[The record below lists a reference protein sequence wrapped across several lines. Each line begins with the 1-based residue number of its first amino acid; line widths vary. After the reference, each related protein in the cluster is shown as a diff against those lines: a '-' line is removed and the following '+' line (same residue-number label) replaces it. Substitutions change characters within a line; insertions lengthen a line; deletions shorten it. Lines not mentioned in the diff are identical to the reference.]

1 MVRFISNFMLN
12 RKQRDLVVLQ
22 AAWREWMSEDAPIIA
37 YIFKVLLACL
47 LAMWLSL
54 RFELDQPRTAM
65 MTVAIVMQFRSGMV
79 FAKSYYRLLG
89 TGVGILVSFLLVAL
103 FAQERVLFLVCM
115 GVWIGLCTAGSM
127 IFRNYQSYAFVLAG
141 YTLCIVGLPSTITPE
156 LTFNIG
162 VTRISEILIG
172 LICAT
177 LVSDLVFPQ
186 RMWNVMLAAVRRR
199 FKDFSDLLRTTAVK
213 PVQPATSTSTLLRFL
228 GDIFSLETFQ
238 ASTGMENDQSR
249 LHRQK
254 LSRMNNEFME
264 VSTSFHAF
272 EQLLRRQHNDAQPQ
286 VSQALNAIYQSLSA
300 AISLDG
306 RSANAEQE
314 AMTVSGQLASFR
326 NQFASNVQAQRIQ
339 LAADISANERL
350 DFETGCELLQRLTDE
365 LYVYT
370 TTYASL
376 AATPSA
382 VPAEIIAVP
391 KQEMHFDPLAVT
403 LAGIRGALSLA
414 ILSALWILTDWRSGV
429 EAITLGV
436 IASTLFAT
444 TPSPTRTI
452 KNFMIGAIIGTLLA
466 YVCNFHWLT
475 QAHGFGM
482 LAVAVA
488 PGIIIAA
495 WFTTRPATAIVGA
508 GTFMVY
514 LMHIGFNSAYNSN
527 PVIFINDA
535 IADLLAVLISGMMY
549 GLIDLSSSRWSRQR
563 IARSLRNLVVT
574 ACRDSVALRRGR
586 LETAARDLVQRA
598 GSAQR
603 VAVKEDRMVI
613 EWLLSTLEIGH
624 AVIALREHMQVV
636 EHPYISNLLS
646 MSLESV
652 AQLYDA
658 PTEAYRLQA
667 IHIINHA
674 MMEIAQANIDL
685 GLSQSSQ
692 HQLTVMLH
700 FIRSALLDEQSVL
713 VTGAQATL
721 EKHSL
726 CL

>member
-1 MVRFISNFMLN
+1 MKFLANLITN
-12 RKQRDLVVLQ
+12 RKERDLVVVQ
-22 AAWREWMSEDAPIIA
+22 AAWREWLSEDAPIIA

-79 FAKSYYRLLG
+79 FAKSYYRFLG
-89 TGVGILVSFLLVAL
+89 TSVGILVSFLLVAL

-177 LVSDLVFPQ
+177 LVSDLIFPQ

-199 FKDFSDLLRTTAVK
+199 FKDFSDLLQSTAVQ
-213 PVQPATSTSTLLRFL
+213 PVASTTSTPTLLRFL

-238 ASTGMENDQSR
+238 ASAGMENDKSR

-254 LSRMNNEFME
+254 LSRMNHEFME

-272 EQLLRRQHNDAQPQ
+272 EQLLRRQHNIAQPQ
-286 VSQALNAIYQSLSA
+286 VSVALQRVYQSLGA
-300 AISLDG
+300 AIMVEG
-306 RSANAEQE
+306 RSAQTEQE
-314 AMTVSGQLASFR
+314 AKVVSRQLSVFR
-326 NQFASNVQAQRIQ
+326 NQF
-339 LAADISANERL
+339 SANIHAERAQLTHDIGTSERL

-370 TTYASL
+370 STYASL
-376 AATPSA
+376 AVAQSSEVAPTETA
-382 VPAEIIAVP
+382 P
-391 KQEMHFDPLAVT
+391 KLEMHFDPLAVT
-403 LAGIRGALSLA
+403 LAGIRGTLSLA

-436 IASTLFAT
+436 ISSTLFAT

-466 YVCNFHWLT
+466 YFCNFHLLT
-475 QAHGFGM
+475 QAHGFWM

-508 GTFMVY
+508 GVFMVY

-527 PVIFINDA
+527 PVTFINDA
-535 IADLLAVLISGMMY
+535 IADLLAVLISGIMY
-549 GLIDLSSSRWSRQR
+549 GLIDLSGSRWSRQR
-563 IARSLRNLVVT
+563 IAKSLRNLVVV
-574 ACRDSVALRRGR
+574 ACRDTVSLRRGR
-586 LETAARDLVQRA
+586 LETGARELVQRA

-603 VAVKEDRMVI
+603 VGDKEDRVVI

-624 AVIALREHMQVV
+624 AVIALREYMQVV

-658 PTEAYRLQA
+658 PSEANRLQA
-667 IHIINHA
+667 VNTINHA
-674 MMEIAQANIDL
+674 IAEISLAYIDL

-692 HQLTVMLH
+692 HQITVMLH
-700 FIRSALLDEQSVL
+700 FIRSALLDEESVL
-713 VTGAQATL
+713 VSGTQTTL
-721 EKHSL
+721 EKY
-726 CL
+726 

>member
-1 MVRFISNFMLN
+1 VRFVPNFIIN
-12 RKQRDLVVLQ
+12 RKAHDLVLLQ
-22 AAWREWMSEDAPIIA
+22 AAWREWLTEDAPIIA

-79 FAKSYYRLLG
+79 FAKSYYRFLG
-89 TGVGILVSFLLVAL
+89 TSVGILVSFLLVAL

-115 GVWIGLCTAGSM
+115 GLWIGLCTAGSM
-127 IFRNYQSYAFVLAG
+127 IFRNFQSYAFVLAG
-141 YTLCIVGLPSTITPE
+141 YTLCIVGLPSAITPE

-177 LVSDLVFPQ
+177 LVSDLIFPQ

-199 FKDFSDLLRTTAVK
+199 FKDFSDLLQTTATK
-213 PVQPATSTSTLLRFL
+213 PVASTTSTPTLLRFL

-238 ASTGMENDQSR
+238 ASTGMENDKSR

-272 EQLLRRQHNDAQPQ
+272 EQLLRRQHNSTQPQ
-286 VSQALNAIYQSLSA
+286 VSEALQRVYQALSA
-300 AISLDG
+300 AIMVEG
-306 RSANAEQE
+306 RSAQTEQE
-314 AMTVSGQLASFR
+314 AMIVSRQLSAFR
-326 NQFASNVQAQRIQ
+326 NQFSAKLHTERAQ
-339 LAADISANERL
+339 LSADISASERL

-370 TTYASL
+370 STYASL
-376 AATPSA
+376 AASQGSNISPAET
-382 VPAEIIAVP
+382 VPAP
-391 KQEMHFDPLAVT
+391 KLEMHFDPLAVT
-403 LAGIRGALSLA
+403 LAGIRGTLSLA

-436 IASTLFAT
+436 ISSTLFAT

-466 YVCNFHWLT
+466 YFCNFHLLT
-475 QAHGFGM
+475 QAHGFWM

-508 GTFMVY
+508 GVFMVY

-527 PVIFINDA
+527 PVTFINDA
-535 IADLLAVLISGMMY
+535 IADLLAVLISGIMY

-563 IARSLRNLVVT
+563 IAKSLRNLVVA
-574 ACRDSVALRRGR
+574 ACRDTVALRRSR
-586 LETAARDLVQRA
+586 LETGARELVQRA

-603 VAVKEDRMVI
+603 IGDKEDRIVM

-624 AVIALREHMQVV
+624 AVIALREYMQVV
-636 EHPYISNLLS
+636 EHPYISKMLS
-646 MSLESV
+646 LGLESV

-658 PTEAYRLQA
+658 PSEAYRIQA
-667 IHIINHA
+667 INTIDHA
-674 MMEIAQANIDL
+674 MAEINQANIEFNL
-685 GLSQSSQ
+685 PQANQ
-692 HQLTVMLH
+692 HQITVMLH
-700 FIRSALLDEQSVL
+700 FIRSALLDEESVL
-713 VTGAQATL
+713 AAGTQNKL
-721 EKHSL
+721 EKH
-726 CL
+726 

>member
-1 MVRFISNFMLN
+1 VKFLANLITN
-12 RKQRDLVVLQ
+12 RKERDLVVVQ
-22 AAWREWMSEDAPIIA
+22 AAWREWLSEDAPIIA

-79 FAKSYYRLLG
+79 FAKSYYRFLG
-89 TGVGILVSFLLVAL
+89 TSVGILVSFLLVAL

-177 LVSDLVFPQ
+177 LVSDLIFPQ

-199 FKDFSDLLRTTAVK
+199 FKDFSDLLQSTAVQ
-213 PVQPATSTSTLLRFL
+213 PVASTTSTPTLLRFL

-238 ASTGMENDQSR
+238 ASAGMENDKSR

-254 LSRMNNEFME
+254 LSRMNHEFME

-272 EQLLRRQHNDAQPQ
+272 EQLLRRQHNIAQPQ
-286 VSQALNAIYQSLSA
+286 VSVALQRVYQSLGA
-300 AISLDG
+300 AIMVEG
-306 RSANAEQE
+306 RSAQTEQE
-314 AMTVSGQLASFR
+314 AKVVSRQLSVFR
-326 NQFASNVQAQRIQ
+326 NQF
-339 LAADISANERL
+339 SANIHAERAQLTHDIGTSERL

-370 TTYASL
+370 STYASL
-376 AATPSA
+376 AVAQSSEVAPTETA
-382 VPAEIIAVP
+382 P
-391 KQEMHFDPLAVT
+391 KLEMHFDPLAVT
-403 LAGIRGALSLA
+403 LAGIRGTLSLA

-436 IASTLFAT
+436 ISSTLFAT

-466 YVCNFHWLT
+466 YFCNFHLLT
-475 QAHGFGM
+475 QAHGFWM

-508 GTFMVY
+508 GVFMVY

-527 PVIFINDA
+527 PVTFINDA
-535 IADLLAVLISGMMY
+535 IADLLAVLISGIMY
-549 GLIDLSSSRWSRQR
+549 GLIDLSGSRWSRQR
-563 IARSLRNLVVT
+563 IAKSLRNLVVV
-574 ACRDSVALRRGR
+574 ACRDTVSLRRGR
-586 LETAARDLVQRA
+586 LETGARELVQRA

-603 VAVKEDRMVI
+603 VGDKEDRVVI

-624 AVIALREHMQVV
+624 AVIALREYMQVV

-658 PTEAYRLQA
+658 PSEINRLQA
-667 IHIINHA
+667 INTINHA
-674 MMEIAQANIDL
+674 IAEISLAYIDL

-692 HQLTVMLH
+692 HQVTVMLH
-700 FIRSALLDEQSVL
+700 FIRSALLDEESVL
-713 VTGAQATL
+713 VSGTQTTS
-721 EKHSL
+721 EKY
-726 CL
+726 

>member
-1 MVRFISNFMLN
+1 MKFLANFITN
-12 RKQRDLVVLQ
+12 RKERDLVAGQ
-22 AAWREWMSEDAPIIA
+22 AAWREWLSEDAPIIA

-79 FAKSYYRLLG
+79 FAKSYYRFLG
-89 TGVGILVSFLLVAL
+89 TSVGILVSFLLVAL

-177 LVSDLVFPQ
+177 LVSDLIFPQ

-199 FKDFSDLLRTTAVK
+199 FKDFSDLLQSTAVQ
-213 PVQPATSTSTLLRFL
+213 PVASTTSTPTLLRFL

-238 ASTGMENDQSR
+238 ASAGMENDKSR

-254 LSRMNNEFME
+254 LSRMNHEFME

-272 EQLLRRQHNDAQPQ
+272 EQLLRRQHNIAQPQ
-286 VSQALNAIYQSLSA
+286 VSVALQRIYQSLGA
-300 AISLDG
+300 AIMVEG
-306 RSANAEQE
+306 RSAQTEQE
-314 AMTVSGQLASFR
+314 AKVVSRQLSAFRSQFSVNIHAERAQLTHDIGAS
-326 NQFASNVQAQRIQ
+326 
-339 LAADISANERL
+339 ERL

-370 TTYASL
+370 STYASL
-376 AATPSA
+376 AVAQSSEVAPTETA
-382 VPAEIIAVP
+382 P
-391 KQEMHFDPLAVT
+391 KLEMHFDPLAVT
-403 LAGIRGALSLA
+403 LAGIRGTLSLA

-436 IASTLFAT
+436 ISSTLFAT

-466 YVCNFHWLT
+466 YFCNFHLLT
-475 QAHGFGM
+475 QAHGFWM

-488 PGIIIAA
+488 PGVIIAA

-508 GTFMVY
+508 GVFMVY

-527 PVIFINDA
+527 PVTFINDA
-535 IADLLAVLISGMMY
+535 IADLLAVLISGIMY
-549 GLIDLSSSRWSRQR
+549 GLIDLSGSRWSRQR
-563 IARSLRNLVVT
+563 IAKSLRNLVVV
-574 ACRDSVALRRGR
+574 ACLDTVSLRRGR
-586 LETAARDLVQRA
+586 LETGARELVQRA

-603 VAVKEDRMVI
+603 VGDKEDRVVI

-624 AVIALREHMQVV
+624 AVIALREYMQVV

-658 PTEAYRLQA
+658 PSEANRLQA
-667 IHIINHA
+667 VNTINHA
-674 MMEIAQANIDL
+674 IAEISLAYIDL

-692 HQLTVMLH
+692 HQITVMLH
-700 FIRSALLDEQSVL
+700 FIRSALLDEESVL
-713 VTGAQATL
+713 VSGTQTTS
-721 EKHSL
+721 EKY
-726 CL
+726 

>member
-1 MVRFISNFMLN
+1 VRLIPNFIIN
-12 RKQRDLVVLQ
+12 RKANGLILLQ
-22 AAWREWMSEDAPIIA
+22 AAWREWLAEDAPMIA

-79 FAKSYYRLLG
+79 FAKSYYRFLG
-89 TGVGILVSFLLVAL
+89 TSVGILVSFLLVAL
-103 FAQERVLFLVCM
+103 FAQERILFLVCM

-141 YTLCIVGLPSTITPE
+141 YTLCIVGLPSTLTPE

-177 LVSDLVFPQ
+177 LVSDLIFPQ
-186 RMWNVMLAAVRRR
+186 RMWDVMLAAVRRR
-199 FKDFSDLLRTTAVK
+199 FKDFSDLMQTAAVK
-213 PVQPATSTSTLLRFL
+213 PVASTTSTPTLLRFL
-228 GDIFSLETFQ
+228 GDIFSLESFQ
-238 ASTGMENDQSR
+238 ASAGMENDKSR

-272 EQLLRRQHNDAQPQ
+272 EQLLRRQHNITQPQ
-286 VSQALNAIYQSLSA
+286 VSDALQRVYQSLSA
-300 AISLDG
+300 AIMVEG
-306 RSANAEQE
+306 RSAQTEQE
-314 AMTVSGQLASFR
+314 AMIVSRQLAAFR
-326 NQFASNVQAQRIQ
+326 NQFSVNIHTERTR
-339 LAADISANERL
+339 LRADVGATERL

-370 TTYASL
+370 STYASL
-376 AATPSA
+376 AAAQNSNVADTEIAQTP
-382 VPAEIIAVP
+382 
-391 KQEMHFDPLAVT
+391 KLEMHFDPLAVS
-403 LAGIRGALSLA
+403 LAGVRGTLSLA

-436 IASTLFAT
+436 ISSTLFAT

-466 YVCNFHWLT
+466 YFCNFHLLT
-475 QAHGFGM
+475 QAHGFWM

-488 PGIIIAA
+488 PGIVIAA

-508 GTFMVY
+508 GVFMVY

-527 PVIFINDA
+527 PVTFINDA
-535 IADLLAVLISGMMY
+535 IADLLAVLISGIMY

-563 IARSLRNLVVT
+563 IAKSLRNLVVA
-574 ACRDSVALRRGR
+574 ACRDPVTLRRSR
-586 LETAARDLVQRA
+586 LETGARELVQRA

-603 VAVKEDRMVI
+603 IGDKEDRVVI

-624 AVIALREHMQVV
+624 AVIALREYLQMV
-636 EHPYISNLLS
+636 EHPYISKMLS
-646 MSLESV
+646 LGLESV

-658 PTEAYRLQA
+658 PSEASRIQA
-667 IHIINHA
+667 ISTIDHA
-674 MMEIAQANIDL
+674 MAEISQANIDFNL
-685 GLSQSSQ
+685 PQANQ
-692 HQLTVMLH
+692 HQITVMLH
-700 FIRSALLDEQSVL
+700 FIRSALLDEESVL
-713 VTGAQATL
+713 VAGAQATL
-721 EKHSL
+721 EKH
-726 CL
+726 